1 MTWLSRLL
9 PQSPRLPRLAGH
21 NHRTRQAQRRR
32 RMSTVEA
39 LEDRTLLS
47 SGNVVTSIAKAPN
60 GAITL
65 TITGDAHSDTY
76 SVTENGASLGD
87 TVTITGKLAGSN
99 ITTVNS
105 QLSYTT
111 TLAISDI
118 DIVIPPTDVNGN
130 TNTSAN
136 TDTISLTGHGMVQ
149 NVVVSEPGYDATN
162 PSPTLNLTVTNVN
175 NSGTLTVADGTPGT
189 YVGGTLNASVTG
201 SQFSAL
207 TIDQVG
213 CCQATV
219 TLNNDVVPG
228 AVSVTEGTGNNDSV
242 SATGDMFGATTI
254 SQYVDLNPNG
264 NDGSGDNVSF
274 NDTVAN
280 PRTGLGGVFSLAV
293 YQNGT
298 GGGQSI
304 LVGTTSEVE
313 VASTGTALTPAFGI
327 IAQQPKAGGESP
339 TTYTL
344 NSNGT
349 LTVTPAVPGD
359 VIHVESI
366 TTYGRPNSNFGK
378 YGVPSISTLQGPG
391 NGETTIVDSSSV
403 PGNIIVKQGDGNN
416 DFVHIADDAIG
427 FAEQTGA
434 YSIAESYGLLWVS
447 QGNGGGD
454 LVIVDSNGSEP
465 ISPPIPPN
473 QYGNVLN
480 QFNNVV
486 IQQGNG
492 GGPVN
497 PALCAEAPGFD
508 DVVVFE
514 ESNVNDNLYIVQ
526 NASFTIGVFPLGIP
540 VLDVG
545 EYLFIHVQS
554 LAGTP
559 PTSADGT
566 GTGLNLVEI
575 GGNPEGVTYPDGIT
589 LVVPAQVIV
598 GGETYVFQGG
608 EQNVSD
614 LGGALDPSGIDFET
628 ATLDIWTGAGG
639 GSTVTATNTYV
650 DNGSG
655 YGNSYVINGG
665 GTNDYYDLG
674 GNSPTPLPFSSTYVG
689 FGF

>member
-1 MTWLSRLL
+1 
-9 PQSPRLPRLAGH
+9 
-21 NHRTRQAQRRR
+21 
-32 RMSTVEA
+32 MSTLEA

-47 SGNVVTSIAKAPN
+47 GGNVTTSIMKAPT
-60 GAITL
+60 GQVTL
-65 TITGDAHSDTY
+65 TITGDLHSDSY
-76 SVTENGASLGD
+76 SITENGASLGD
-87 TVTITGKLAGSN
+87 TVTITGKLVGSS
-99 ITTVNS
+99 ITTVNGL
-105 QLSYTT
+105 LSYTT
-111 TLAISDI
+111 PNAITNIII
-118 DIVIPPTDVNGN
+118 DIPATDPTIKPPAIGLP
-130 TNTSAN
+130 NTSLN
-136 TDTISLTGHGMVQ
+136 TDTISLTGHGIVQ
-149 NVVVSEPGYDATN
+149 NVTVNEPGYSSTLPAPELKFTAT
-162 PSPTLNLTVTNVN
+162 SVN
-175 NSGTLTVADGTPGT
+175 NSGSLTINDGTPTAPSVTGAI
-189 YVGGTLNASVTG
+189 GGTLIANVLS
-201 SQFSAL
+201 SQFQAL
-207 TIDQVG
+207 TISQVG
-213 CCQATV
+213 CCPATV
-219 TLNNDVVPG
+219 TLDGDTVTG
-228 AVSVTEGTGNNDSV
+228 AVSVTEGTSDNDSV
-242 SATGDMFGATTI
+242 SAIFDTFGPTTI
-254 SQYVDLNPNG
+254 TQWGYPSQNFPTQPGVNTNTG
-264 NDGSGDNVSF
+264 KGDIVTF
-274 NDTVAN
+274 DDTVAN
-280 PRTGLGGVFSLAV
+280 AKTGLGGVFSLAV